1 MLGFAELHAPGQ
13 SADDRACAALAAA
26 GQALELDPG
35 HPRALVVMALA
46 EALAGRRE
54 AARQA
59 GLRAVKAHP
68 ASELARRALARV
80 SRLTPGAAP

>member
-1 MLGFAELHAPGQ
+1 VLFRSAPGQ
-13 SADDRACAALAAA
+13 SAHDRSSAALTAA
-26 GQALELDPG
+26 GKALELDPG

-46 EALAGRRE
+46 EALAGRRD

-68 ASELARRALARV
+68 ASELAQRVLARV
-80 SRLTPGAAP
+80 SRLTPAAGP